1 MGQRKR
7 KLRKPDKRGRIPAD
21 VGWKQ
26 NDRGKWVQHT
36 FYLGSDENEAK
47 RRLMRLDEF
56 WDRIEYQHNITQYP
70 DELPKPEKPTWTQFT
85 LGIALQLAA
94 GELQIPVERGTSDP
108 DGYAT
113 KIHALSRKYP
123 SINFVPSD
131 EDAYSD
137 GAASA
142 RDRANDRMEAARWIA
157 RSQGELPPREIAT
170 LDPHNLFD
178 ALDAYVEYVKQKYRL
193 DGETVTPYGAGKLAM
208 IERFKERHDNMPLA
222 SLTFDG
228 CQSLIRLW
236 QNRPKVKGRQKA
248 VTRKTAQ
255 NHIAE
260 WMCFFRWLNRT
271 NQFDWRKP
279 LDFDEIE
286 TQVPETADDKRRKVR
301 PNQVETY
308 GIDELRLLN
317 EYATPLERVLF
328 LLGLNCGFGGAEQGS
343 IHLQEISLCQP
354 HPFADVLGFQT
365 SPDDSFIKRVRLKS
379 GVYGE
384 HLLWPQTAEVVRW
397 AINRRQKQGDAT
409 PDAFLLLT
417 DEGNPFFRRTEGN
430 NPGRTFQNKWNGP
443 TRRIQADYPEFP
455 WLSFGKLR
463 KTAGNLVRRHAGG
476 EVARIF
482 LCHGKPVPSDEL
494 LDLYTNRP
502 FGEVF
507 EALRSLQ
514 EQLQPVFDSAPK
526 DLWKQPKQQYTG
538 LKKVKRIK
546 QLKDDGKSIREIA
559 EMVGLS
565 KTTVG
570 RHLVAMEKEE
580 AEAS

>member
-7 KLRKPDKRGRIPAD
+7 KLRSPDKRGRIPAD

-26 NDRGKWVQHT
+26 NDKGKWVQHT
-36 FYLGSDENEAK
+36 FYLGTDENEAK

-56 WDRIEYQHNITQYP
+56 WGRIEYLHNSTKYP
-70 DELPKPEKPTWTQFT
+70 DELSKPEKPTWTKFT

-113 KIHALSRKYP
+113 KLHALSRQYP

-131 EDAYSD
+131 EDAYTS
-137 GAASA
+137 GADSA
-142 RDRANDRMEAARWIA
+142 RGRANERMETARWIA
-157 RSQGELPPREIAT
+157 QSQGELPPREIAT

-178 ALDAYVEYVKQKYRL
+178 ALAVYTEYVKQKYHL
-193 DGETVTPYGAGKLAM
+193 AEGNTVTPYGAGKLA
-208 IERFKERHDNMPLA
+208 IVERFKERHDNI
-222 SLTFDG
+222 SLSALTYEG

-236 QNRPKVKGRQKA
+236 QNRPKVKGRDKSI
-248 VTRKTAQ
+248 TRKTAS

-260 WMCFFRWLNRT
+260 WMCFFRWLNKT
-271 NQFDWRKP
+271 DKFDWRKP
-279 LDFDEIE
+279 LDFDELE
-286 TQVPETADDKRRKVR
+286 TRVPETADDRRKKVR
-301 PNQVETY
+301 PNQVETC
-308 GIDELRLLN
+308 GIDELKLLN

-328 LLGLNCGFGGAEQGS
+328 LLGLNCGFGGAEQGT
-343 IHLQEISLCQP
+343 IHLQEVALCQP
-354 HPFADVLGFQT
+354 HPFADVLRYET
-365 SPDDSFIKRVRLKS
+365 SEDDSFIKRVRLKS

-384 HLLWPQTAEVVRW
+384 HLLWPQTVEVMRW
-397 AINRRQKQGDAT
+397 AINRRQKQGGAT
-409 PDAFLLLT
+409 PDALLLLT

-430 NPGRTFQNKWNGP
+430 NPGRTFQNKWNGL
-443 TRRIQADYPEFP
+443 TLRIQSDYPEFP

-463 KTAGNLVRRHAGG
+463 KTSSSLVRREAGG
-476 EVARIF
+476 EVAGVF
-482 LCHGKPVPSDEL
+482 LCHGNPVSSDDL
-494 LDLYTNRP
+494 LDVYTNRP
-502 FGEVF
+502 FGKVF
-507 EALRSLQ
+507 DALRALG

-546 QLKDDGKSIREIA
+546 KLKEEGKSIREIA
-559 EMVGLS
+559 EAVGLS

-570 RHLVAMEKEE
+570 RHLIAMKPDETE
-580 AEAS
+580 